1 VTTPRRAKVKICGLT
16 NYEDARLA
24 LELGADLLG
33 FVLAASP
40 RRVAPARAGAI
51 VARLRDEGRL
61 EGRGTVGVFVN
72 ESPRAM
78 ARAMEESGL
87 DEAQLHGDESP
98 EDCAALG
105 FPWYRA
111 LRIGSAEDAR
121 SKVAAGWPC
130 ARLLVDAL
138 SASAYGGTGE
148 SIRAEAA
155 LAARDAARE
164 RGKEFFLAGGIASH
178 NVFEVLRSIAP
189 AGIDVSSGVEES
201 PGRKSRERLERL
213 FAEMRREAEE
223 MERVVE

>member
-1 VTTPRRAKVKICGLT
+1 MTRPPRPRVKICGLT
-16 NYEDARLA
+16 SYEDARLA
-24 LELGADLLG
+24 LELGADLIG

-40 RRVAPARAGAI
+40 RRVSPARAGAI
-51 VARLRDEGRL
+51 VARLAGEGRL

-78 ARAMEESGL
+78 ERAMEEAGL

-105 FPWYRA
+105 FPWYKA
-111 LRIGSAEDAR
+111 LRIGSAEAAR
-121 SKVAAGWPC
+121 SAIAASWPC
-130 ARLLVDAL
+130 ARLLADAL

-148 SIRAEAA
+148 SIGLEAA

-164 RGKEFFLAGGIASH
+164 RGKEFFLAGGIAPH
-178 NVFEVLRSIAP
+178 NVARVLRSIAP
-189 AGIDVSSGVEES
+189 AGIDVGSGVEES

-213 FAEMRREAEE
+213 FAEIRREAEE
-223 MERVVE
+223 IEGVVE